1 MSWSDG
7 VVESWSAGSIRMTAS
22 LQYSNTPT
30 PRPQLKFFWLALCA
44 MLFALCD
51 PVAAQ
56 QLKKVPRIGLLSVGA
71 DPAKPVVW
79 FPFLEKMRE
88 VGYVEGQNIAFERRF
103 GEGRRERLPE
113 LVASLVRTKVDIV
126 VATGTSENKAAKH
139 ALPTTPIVMMR
150 VGDPIGDGLINSLAR
165 PGGNVTGLTTLSEE
179 LSGKRLEL
187 LKEAIPRIARVALL
201 LNPSSPRRARLL
213 QETEDAVKEF
223 SLQLRVHDVREREGL
238 PKAFSAMTSERADAL
253 IVPIDAM
260 FFNQRSR
267 IVKLAA
273 ESRLAAIYDEGE
285 FVDAGGLM
293 AYGPSLSDL
302 SSRAAIF
309 VDKILKGRKPAELP
323 VEQPKKFEFVINLKA
338 AKQIGLII
346 PSNVLARADRVIR

>member
-1 MSWSDG
+1 MTDVSGQRS
-7 VVESWSAGSIRMTAS
+7 VVSKSH
-22 LQYSNTPT
+22 
-30 PRPQLKFFWLALCA
+30 ALSA
-44 MLFALCD
+44 MLFALSFLSALLFTLSF
-51 PVAAQ
+51 PAEAQ
-56 QLKKVPRIGLLSVGA
+56 QPKKVPRIGLLSVGA

-79 FPFLEKMRE
+79 LPFLEKMRE
-88 VGYVEGQNIAFERRF
+88 FGYVEGQNIAFERRF
-103 GEGRRERLPE
+103 GEGRRERLLE
-113 LVASLVRTKVDIV
+113 LVAGLVSAKVDIV
-126 VATGTSENKAAKH
+126 VATGTSENKAAKQ
-139 ALPTTPIVMMR
+139 ALPATPIVMML

-165 PGGNVTGLTTLSEE
+165 PGGNVTGVTTLSEE

-201 LNPSSPRRARLL
+201 LNPGSPRRARLL

-223 SLQLRVHDVREREGL
+223 SLQLRVHDVREPEGL
-238 PKAFSAMTSERADAL
+238 PKAFSAMTSERANAL

-267 IVKLAA
+267 IVSLAA
-273 ESRLAAIYDEGE
+273 ESRLPAIYDQGE

-309 VDKILKGRKPAELP
+309 VDKILKGRKPADLP
-323 VEQPKKFEFVINLKA
+323 VEQPTKFELVINLKA
-338 AKQIGLII
+338 AKQIGLTIS
-346 PSNVLARADRVIR
+346 PNVLARADKVIK